1 MDYRFL
7 EDNDERSV
15 KQDSAESEFLAKVTV
30 GATNPLRHI
39 RSLLHSLVRSMHVLS
54 VLLFLLFFFLFF
66 FTIRKVQTPTRI
78 PRIHISKTKQQTKR
92 DRLQMRLKICFSS
105 SQRIIDYGH
114 GIMISSFSW
123 PLPFLSNWIFRHDYK
138 IKKKRKKCRHNNN
151 SKYIYCYLLLTSKKE
166 S

>member
-30 GATNPLRHI
+30 GTTNPLRHI

-54 VLLFLLFFFLFF
+54 VLLFLFFF

-78 PRIHISKTKQQTKR
+78 SRVHISKTKQQAKR
-92 DRLQMRLKICFSS
+92 GRLQMRLKICFSS

-123 PLPFLSNWIFRHDYK
+123 PPPFLSNWIFCHDYE

-151 SKYIYCYLLLTSKKE
+151 SKYIYYYLLLTSKRILKIY
-166 S
+166 